1 MDWDYP
7 KIKLMDPS
15 LDEMTINSALI
26 ALRRNNFLNGPEVKE
41 FERDFAE
48 YVGSKFSV
56 STNSGTSALIISLLS
71 IGIKKD
77 DLVVVPSAS
86 FIATAN
92 AVLMAGAKPIFAD
105 IKESDYT
112 IDPSSVE
119 SLLNEYGGEIKAIM
133 PVHLYGHPADLKK
146 LKKLSREYQVYLL
159 DDACQAHG
167 AEYYGQMIGSGTVA
181 SSFSFYPSKNMTVG
195 GDGGM
200 ITTNSEEIYE
210 IANSV
215 KNSGRATNSHYEHI
229 RFGFTARLSSVLA
242 AIGKMQLKLLP
253 ERVEIRRRNA
263 KIYLDELNNIE
274 GILLPSKDSSNV
286 KSAWHQF
293 VITLKERDNLSLY
306 LNKNGIETGI
316 HYPIPIHKQPIYL
329 ADSLKLKQKLP
340 ITEKWA
346 NNVLSIPVHHNLK
359 EEEVLFISSKIK
371 EFYKISGVF

>member
-1 MDWDYP
+1 MVESSP

-15 LDEMTINSALI
+15 LDEITINSAQI

-41 FERDFAE
+41 FESDFAE
-48 YVGSKFSV
+48 YVGSKFSI
-56 STNSGTSALIISLLS
+56 STNSGTSALVISLLS
-71 IGIKKD
+71 LGIKRD
-77 DLVVVPSAS
+77 DLVIVPSAS

-92 AVLMAGAKPIFAD
+92 AVVMAGAKPIFAD
-105 IKESDYT
+105 IKQDDYT
-112 IDPSSVE
+112 IDPNSVE
-119 SLLNEYGGEIKAIM
+119 MLLNKYGERIKAVM
-133 PVHLYGHPADLKK
+133 PVHLYGRPADLNNLEK
-146 LKKLSREYQVYLL
+146 LCKEYQVDIL

-167 AEYYGQMIGSGTVA
+167 AEYYGKKIGSRTIA

-210 IANSV
+210 TANSV
-215 KNSGRATNSHYEHI
+215 KNSGRALNSHYEHV
-229 RFGFTARLSSVLA
+229 RFGFTARLGSVLA

-253 ERVEIRRRNA
+253 QRVEMRRRNA

-274 GILLPSKDSSNV
+274 GILMPAKDSINV

-293 VITLKERDNLSLY
+293 VISLKRRDKLSIY

-316 HYPIPIHKQPIYL
+316 HYPIPIHQQPVYL
-329 ADSLKLKQKLP
+329 TDSSKLELKLS

-346 NNVLSIPVHHNLK
+346 KSVLSIPVHHNLK
-359 EEEVLFISSKIK
+359 DEEVLFIASKIK
-371 EFYKISGVF
+371 EFYKMEGFF

>member
-77 DLVVVPSAS
+77 DLVIVPSAS

-146 LKKLSREYQVYLL
+146 LKKLSREYQLYLL

-181 SSFSFYPSKNMTVG
+181 SSFPF
-195 GDGGM
+195 
-200 ITTNSEEIYE
+200 
-210 IANSV
+210 
-215 KNSGRATNSHYEHI
+215 
-229 RFGFTARLSSVLA
+229 
-242 AIGKMQLKLLP
+242 
-253 ERVEIRRRNA
+253 
-263 KIYLDELNNIE
+263 
-274 GILLPSKDSSNV
+274 ILL
-286 KSAWHQF
+286 
-293 VITLKERDNLSLY
+293 
-306 LNKNGIETGI
+306 
-316 HYPIPIHKQPIYL
+316 
-329 ADSLKLKQKLP
+329 
-340 ITEKWA
+340 
-346 NNVLSIPVHHNLK
+346 
-359 EEEVLFISSKIK
+359 KI
-371 EFYKISGVF
+371 

>member
-1 MDWDYP
+1 
-7 KIKLMDPS
+7 
-15 LDEMTINSALI
+15 
-26 ALRRNNFLNGPEVKE
+26 
-41 FERDFAE
+41 
-48 YVGSKFSV
+48 
-56 STNSGTSALIISLLS
+56 
-71 IGIKKD
+71 
-77 DLVVVPSAS
+77 
-86 FIATAN
+86 
-92 AVLMAGAKPIFAD
+92 
-105 IKESDYT
+105 
-112 IDPSSVE
+112 
-119 SLLNEYGGEIKAIM
+119 
-133 PVHLYGHPADLKK
+133 
-146 LKKLSREYQVYLL
+146 
-159 DDACQAHG
+159 
-167 AEYYGQMIGSGTVA
+167 
-181 SSFSFYPSKNMTVG
+181 MTVG
-195 GDGGM
+195 GDDGM

-229 RFGFTARLSSVLA
+229 RFGFTARLSSVLVA
-242 AIGKMQLKLLP
+242 KGKMQLKLLP

-263 KIYLDELNNIE
+263 KIYLDELNTIE

-293 VITLKERDNLSLY
+293 VITLKEMDNLSLY